1 MLSRLSRRTIITST
15 AAAGIL
21 ALVAGA
27 PQAAQAAA
35 MSFSVPLS
43 GAQQVPPVKTA
54 GHGNAHLTF
63 NPANDMLT
71 WDVTY
76 AAMSSPVTMAHIHT
90 GAAGKN
96 GGVDIWLTKKGHP
109 VMSPIKGSAKLTAAQ
124 VKLMMADDL
133 YINVHTKKHPA
144 GEIRGQIV
152 PPKG

>member
-1 MLSRLSRRTIITST
+1 MLSRLSRRSIITTT
-15 AAAGIL
+15 AAAGVL
-21 ALVAGA
+21 ALLAAA
-27 PQAAQAAA
+27 PRAAHAAA

-54 GHGNAHLTF
+54 GHGSAHLIF

-76 AAMSSPVTMAHIHT
+76 AGLSSPVTMAHIHT

-96 GGVDIWLTKKGHP
+96 GGVDIWLSKKGHP
-109 VMSPIKGSAKLTAAQ
+109 VAGPIKGSAKLTAAQ
-124 VKLMMADDL
+124 AKMMMAGDL
-133 YINVHTKKHPA
+133 YINLHTKKHPA

>member
-27 PQAAQAAA
+27 PQAAHAAA

-54 GHGNAHLTF
+54 GHGNAHLIF